1 MNRKRLITGMTVI
14 LLLAVYTG
22 MYIVL
27 PAARQTAGKNEISQI
42 NVIIIAVRK
51 RQRAGR
57 KKIRRHRQT
66 VPKEPLYWTAGMVD
80 LIRVKKAATA
90 Y

>member
-1 MNRKRLITGMTVI
+1 MWQGSLNRKRLITGMTVI

-27 PAARQTAGKNEISQI
+27 PAARQTAGKNE
-42 NVIIIAVRK
+42 

>member
-1 MNRKRLITGMTVI
+1 MWQGSLNRKRLITGMTVI
-14 LLLAVYTG
+14 LLLAVYAG

-27 PAARQTAGKNEISQI
+27 PAATQTAGKM
-42 NVIIIAVRK
+42 K

-57 KKIRRHRQT
+57 KKIRRHMQT
-66 VPKEPLYWTAGMVD
+66 VPKEPLYWTAGMAD

>member
-27 PAARQTAGKNEISQI
+27 PAARQTVGKNETS
-42 NVIIIAVRK
+42 
-51 RQRAGR
+51 RAGR

-66 VPKEPLYWTAGMVD
+66 VPKEPLYWTAGMAD

>member
-27 PAARQTAGKNEISQI
+27 PAARQT
-42 NVIIIAVRK
+42 
-51 RQRAGR
+51 
-57 KKIRRHRQT
+57 
-66 VPKEPLYWTAGMVD
+66 VPKELLYWTAGMAD
-80 LIRVKKAATA
+80 LIRVKKAAMA

>member
-27 PAARQTAGKNEISQI
+27 PAARQTAGKNETSES
-42 NVIIIAVRK
+42 
-51 RQRAGR
+51 RQEE
-57 KKIRRHRQT
+57 IRRHRQT
-66 VPKEPLYWTAGMVD
+66 VPKEPLYWTAGMAD

>member
-27 PAARQTAGKNEISQI
+27 PAARQTAGKNETSES
-42 NVIIIAVRK
+42 
-51 RQRAGR
+51 RQEEN
-57 KKIRRHRQT
+57 QT
-66 VPKEPLYWTAGMVD
+66 AQADSTKELLYWTAGMAD
-80 LIRVKKAATA
+80 LIRVKKAAMA

>member
-27 PAARQTAGKNEISQI
+27 PAARQTAGKNETSES
-42 NVIIIAVRK
+42 
-51 RQRAGR
+51 RQEEN
-57 KKIRRHRQT
+57 QT
-66 VPKEPLYWTAGMVD
+66 AQADSTKEPLYWTAGMAD
-80 LIRVKKAATA
+80 LIRVKKAVTA